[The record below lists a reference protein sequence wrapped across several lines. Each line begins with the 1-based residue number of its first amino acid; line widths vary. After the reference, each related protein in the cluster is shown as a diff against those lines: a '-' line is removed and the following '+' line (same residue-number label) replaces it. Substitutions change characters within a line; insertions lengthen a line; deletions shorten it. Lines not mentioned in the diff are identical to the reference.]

1 MAESFPIP
9 FGRYQLIERLAIG
22 GMAELFI
29 ATSPGEHGFEKKVVI
44 KRLLPHLN
52 LDPTYNAM
60 FVDEAKLTARLVHPK
75 IAQTFELAREG
86 DMLFIAMEYVE
97 GIDVLALLRECAQQ
111 RRRIDPALAAWICHE
126 VLDALD
132 YAHHLVDDAGT
143 SFNIVHR
150 DISPS
155 NVLLSSRGDVKLVD
169 FGIARA
175 ADPQRSHKTK
185 SGTLKGKYGYMSP
198 EQVIEQPLDQRS
210 DLFSVGVVLAEL
222 LTGRRLF
229 AAANE
234 LDVLLMVRDAR
245 LTRLDK
251 YGSDLDPALQELV
264 RKALRKNPDD
274 RWSSAAE
281 FRDAINEWLFE
292 TRNRVTA
299 KTVGD
304 FVSEIK
310 EAMAMRRSEAAA
322 MDAIE
327 TAVLDEA
334 LPPAMIVDKPPPRQY
349 SRAPSQADGIP
360 IVLESGVELGGD
372 SMPVVS
378 VSYDESRGQRAP
390 SEIDL
395 SMVDSAPI
403 ALPVT
408 SRHRRPDPVEVRLA
422 QAEAAANALLARDV
436 SGSVVVAPPPVQVA
450 SGTHVSAP
458 ATSPPPY
465 RGEPIMPGEGR
476 GHLRGVAQAAHLARS
491 EREPS
496 LDQALDRALEQARG
510 QASDQVRDPLEVRGA
525 RRAGP
530 RGETF
535 NARGPA
541 RPGPSSELDDA
552 LDALDALD
560 APPPAR
566 PGRGAAEA
574 PEGREAARSS
584 SLHALRGQPAEV
596 APQPAEGR
604 SNTRGALG
612 AQQGEPASP
621 VQGRS
626 NTPPVTIH
634 SLPPRPEPAAPSDPR
649 GNLRGLAWG
658 EPAEPPYTPPAP
670 PSTGRSNTRS
680 SLATPESP
688 ESRDPRDPRQTR
700 DPRQVMSAA
709 AQAAPTAPIPTMP
722 NPMPGAMPN
731 AMPGAL
737 PGPMP
742 GALPSSGA
750 GLPPR
755 PGAGTRTAMHPP
767 AAAAPPLDATA
778 YPSIAAAMGAIVPM
792 EPDPSSRD
800 FDGKTVH
807 PGRRSADLAMPSPD
821 ELARKRPPT
830 PPPLGDIQDNPDD
843 SGDFSAIS
851 PLRVLFRLMLARSTG
866 LLVVAIGGIKKEVY
880 VRDGQPEYVS
890 SNVASEL
897 FGSYLVT
904 KGVLSDGEL
913 AMALAMMPHYG
924 GRLGDTLVGLGLLK
938 PLEVFR
944 HLTRQVRTKLIDVCT
959 WNKGTFAWYA
969 NRENAR
975 EAFPLDFNAFEIL
988 GAGAMALP
996 DDVVDAWLARNSH
1009 ARLRAVKQRRLG
1021 PDRFEVKGLL
1031 ELFDFLDGRRTVGDL
1046 VELQPDRSERLRVGR
1061 MLCLLEACDM
1071 AKA

>member
-1 MAESFPIP
+1 MIGCSSLVAESSPTP
-9 FGRYQLIERLAIG
+9 FGRYQLLERLAVG
-22 GMAELFI
+22 GMAELFV
-29 ATSPGEHGFEKKVVI
+29 ATAPGEHGFAKTVVI

-52 LDPTYNAM
+52 ADPTYNAM

-97 GIDVLALLRECAQQ
+97 GIDVLAMLRECAQQ
-111 RRRIDPALAAWICHE
+111 RRRIDPALAAWVCHE

-132 YAHHLVDDAGT
+132 YAHHLIDDTGRDLG
-143 SFNIVHR
+143 IVHR

-198 EQVIEQPLDQRS
+198 EQVVEQPLDHRS

-245 LTRLDK
+245 LSRLDK
-251 YGSDLDPALQELV
+251 YGADLDPGLQHLV
-264 RKALRKNPDD
+264 RKALRKNPDE

-281 FRDAINEWLFE
+281 FRDAIEEWLFE
-292 TRNRVTA
+292 TRQRVTA
-299 KTVGD
+299 KIVGE
-304 FVSEIK
+304 FVAEIK
-310 EAMAMRRSEAAA
+310 ESVAQRRQEAAA
-322 MDAIE
+322 VDAVE
-327 TAVLDEA
+327 SAMLDDAMAPA
-334 LPPAMIVDKPPPRQY
+334 LIVDRPPPRH
-349 SRAPSQADGIP
+349 SRASSQADGIP
-360 IVLESGVELGGD
+360 ISLELGGD

-378 VSYDESRGQRAP
+378 VSYEDQSRGHRAAP
-390 SEIDL
+390 AEIEL
-395 SMVDSAPI
+395 SAVDSAPV
-403 ALPVT
+403 AMVPT
-408 SRHRRPDPVEVRLA
+408 SRHRRPEATELRHEPERLVTSSDIYPVA
-422 QAEAAANALLARDV
+422 NAPAAATRALRPVPATGDLRA
-436 SGSVVVAPPPVQVA
+436 SQLPPPLPPPAAPPPL
-450 SGTHVSAP
+450 
-458 ATSPPPY
+458 PPPL
-465 RGEPIMPGEGR
+465 PPP
-476 GHLRGVAQAAHLARS
+476 V
-491 EREPS
+491 REPY
-496 LDQALDRALEQARG
+496 
-510 QASDQVRDPLEVRGA
+510 AS
-525 RRAGP
+525 
-530 RGETF
+530 
-535 NARGPA
+535 
-541 RPGPSSELDDA
+541 
-552 LDALDALD
+552 
-560 APPPAR
+560 
-566 PGRGAAEA
+566 
-574 PEGREAARSS
+574 
-584 SLHALRGQPAEV
+584 
-596 APQPAEGR
+596 
-604 SNTRGALG
+604 
-612 AQQGEPASP
+612 PASLAP
-621 VQGRS
+621 RTY
-626 NTPPVTIH
+626 TPAPHAHAPIA
-634 SLPPRPEPAAPSDPR
+634 PRTYTPAPHAHAPIAPR
-649 GNLRGLAWG
+649 TYT
-658 EPAEPPYTPPAP
+658 PAPHAHAPIAPRTYTPPPSQAP
-670 PSTGRSNTRS
+670 
-680 SLATPESP
+680 
-688 ESRDPRDPRQTR
+688 Q
-700 DPRQVMSAA
+700 
-709 AQAAPTAPIPTMP
+709 
-722 NPMPGAMPN
+722 
-731 AMPGAL
+731 
-737 PGPMP
+737 
-742 GALPSSGA
+742 
-750 GLPPR
+750 R
-755 PGAGTRTAMHPP
+755 PGAGTRTSLAT
-767 AAAAPPLDATA
+767 AAAAADPAQSAELTA

-800 FDGKTVH
+800 FDGKTVY
-807 PGRRSADLAMPSPD
+807 PGRRAVEQQLPSPD
-821 ELARKRPPT
+821 EVARQRPPT
-830 PPPLGDIQDNPDD
+830 PPALGDIQDNPDD
-843 SGDFSAIS
+843 SGDFSVIS

-996 DDVVDAWLARNSH
+996 DDVVDAWLARNSNS
-1009 ARLRAVKQRRLG
+1009 RLRSVKQRRLG
-1021 PDRFEVKGLL
+1021 PDRFEVKGLV

-1046 VELQPDRSERLRVGR
+1046 VELQPDRGERLRVGR

-1071 AKA
+1071 AKP

>member
-1 MAESFPIP
+1 VAESFPIP

-132 YAHHLVDDAGT
+132 YAHHLADDNGV
-143 SFNIVHR
+143 SLNIVHR

-251 YGSDLDPALQELV
+251 YGADLDPDLQELV
-264 RKALRKNPDD
+264 RKALRKNPDE
-274 RWSSAAE
+274 RWSTAAI
-281 FRDAINEWLFE
+281 FRDAINEWLFQARHRI
-292 TRNRVTA
+292 TSKN
-299 KTVGD
+299 VGD
-304 FVSEIK
+304 FVAEIG
-310 EAMAMRRSEAAA
+310 EALAMRRQEAAA
-322 MDAIE
+322 MDAVN
-327 TAVLDEA
+327 TAVLDEVQA
-334 LPPAMIVDKPPPRQY
+334 PAMIVDRPPPRQHP
-349 SRAPSQADGIP
+349 RAPSQADGIP
-360 IVLESGVELGGD
+360 ISLELGGD

-403 ALPVT
+403 ITMPVT
-408 SRHRRPDPVEVRLA
+408 SRHRRPDPAELRLT
-422 QAEAAANALLARDV
+422 QAEATASALMART
-436 SGSVVVAPPPVQVA
+436 Q
-450 SGTHVSAP
+450 
-458 ATSPPPY
+458 SPQ
-465 RGEPIMPGEGR
+465 G
-476 GHLRGVAQAAHLARS
+476 
-491 EREPS
+491 
-496 LDQALDRALEQARG
+496 G
-510 QASDQVRDPLEVRGA
+510 Q
-525 RRAGP
+525 GP
-530 RGETF
+530 RATPGSQPPHV
-535 NARGPA
+535 ARE
-541 RPGPSSELDDA
+541 SDA
-552 LDALDALD
+552 
-560 APPPAR
+560 
-566 PGRGAAEA
+566 GHGVHGVHGA
-574 PEGREAARSS
+574 
-584 SLHALRGQPAEV
+584 
-596 APQPAEGR
+596 
-604 SNTRGALG
+604 
-612 AQQGEPASP
+612 PASP
-621 VQGRS
+621 APYGSRQSDADQNIRGLHGVPAEQSPFGMRESDAAHGTPAASLRGGRDS
-626 NTPPVTIH
+626 KV
-634 SLPPRPEPAAPSDPR
+634 PAAPSSYGANDADSPY
-649 GNLRGLAWG
+649 GVHG
-658 EPAEPPYTPPAP
+658 EPTSYPPAP
-670 PSTGRSNTRS
+670 AQGTHSSHSSSVAAQGTHSAPSPHAPASQAS
-680 SLATPESP
+680 YP
-688 ESRDPRDPRQTR
+688 
-700 DPRQVMSAA
+700 AA
-709 AQAAPTAPIPTMP
+709 ASATRTLRAVGPAGEGRAAPRTITPAAAAAAAASAPPLPTMARP
-722 NPMPGAMPN
+722 
-731 AMPGAL
+731 
-737 PGPMP
+737 
-742 GALPSSGA
+742 A
-750 GLPPR
+750 GNV
-755 PGAGTRTAMHPP
+755 TRTAMATAASP
-767 AAAAPPLDATA
+767 AADLAT

-800 FDGKTVH
+800 FDGKTVL
-807 PGRRSADLAMPSPD
+807 PGRRSIDQQMPSPD

-843 SGDFSAIS
+843 SGDFAFIS

-996 DDVVDAWLARNSH
+996 DDVVDAWLARNSG
-1009 ARLRAVKQRRLG
+1009 ARLRSVKQRRLG
-1021 PDRFEVKGLL
+1021 PERFEVKGLL
-1031 ELFDFLDGRRTVGDL
+1031 ELFDFLDGRRTIGDL

-1071 AKA
+1071 AKP